1 MDNKQNFIKTF
12 KPHEKA
18 HEKAPEFIKSDV
30 IIDID
35 EIAKLAKSGENITEY
50 TTKDGTKKRQIKLQL
65 LLSKENQ
72 YYFQLNNYK
81 PKTDNPS

>member
-1 MDNKQNFIKTF
+1 MQDNKQNFIKTF
-12 KPHEKA
+12 KP

-50 TTKDGTKKRQIKLQL
+50 TAKDGTKKRQIKLQL

-81 PKTDNPS
+81 PKTDNPF